1 MKNALIVHN
10 PTAGDSH
17 AEKDELIQLV
27 EKAGFKTDYVSTK
40 KEGWKKFSLENAD
53 IMVVAG
59 GDGTVRKLAKTLL
72 KKHKSHIHVPV
83 AVVPLGTAN
92 NIAKTL
98 GIEEGAKAKLDPDEY
113 RNYDSGKVSG
123 LGDHSM
129 MLESLG
135 FGAFPALMHKMK
147 KHPVEDEPAKEKIK
161 RAQGKLIKL
170 LKDFKPFKATIHA
183 DDKKIHGKF
192 LMIELLNIKSFG
204 PALHL
209 APEADQGDGYFN
221 LVLVKPEDRE
231 EMIQYVQALYDGKEE
246 VEETT
251 PNFETILVRNLT
263 MEVKKGKAHVDDEL
277 VKKIP
282 SKKCKVKMEA
292 GKFKFLDFS

>member
-10 PTAGDSH
+10 PTAGDGH
-17 AEKDELIQLV
+17 TEKDELIRLV
-27 EKAGFKTDYVSTK
+27 EIAGFKVDYVSTDGD
-40 KEGWKKFSLENAD
+40 GWKNFSLESAD
-53 IMVVAG
+53 VLVVAG

-72 KKHKSHIHVPV
+72 KNHKSHIHVPV
-83 AVVPLGTAN
+83 AIVPLGTAN

-98 GIEEGAKAKLDPDEY
+98 GIADGVKVNIDLDEY

-135 FGAFPALMHKMK
+135 FGAFPMLMHKMQ
-147 KHPVEDEPAKEKIK
+147 KHPVKDEPAKEKIK
-161 RAQGKLIKL
+161 RAQGKLIKI
-170 LKDFKPFKATIHA
+170 LKDFKSFKATINA

-192 LMIELLNIKSFG
+192 LMIELMNIESLG
-204 PALHL
+204 PGLRL
-209 APEADQGDGYFN
+209 APKADQGDGFFN
-221 LVLVKPEDRE
+221 LVMVKPEDRE
-231 EMIQYVQALYDGKEE
+231 AMIQYVQSLYDGNDA
-246 VEETT
+246 VETN
-251 PNFETILVRNLT
+251 PKFETIRVKNLNI
-263 MEVKKGKAHVDDEL
+263 EINKGKAHVDDEL

-282 SKKCKVKMEA
+282 SDACKVKMEA

>member
-1 MKNALIVHN
+1 MKNALILHN
-10 PTAGDSH
+10 PTAGDGH
-17 AEKDELIQLV
+17 TEKEELIRLV
-27 EKAGFKTDYVSTK
+27 EIAGFKVDYVST
-40 KEGWKKFSLENAD
+40 ERDGWKNFSLLSAD
-53 IMVVAG
+53 VLVVAG

-72 KKHKSHIHVPV
+72 KYHKSHIHVPV

-98 GIEEGAKAKLDPDEY
+98 GIADGVKVNIDLDKY

-135 FGAFPALMHKMK
+135 FGAFPSLMHKMQ
-147 KHPVEDEPAKEKIK
+147 KHPVKDESAKEKIK
-161 RAQGKLIKL
+161 RAQGKLIKI
-170 LKDFKPFKATIHA
+170 LKDFKSFKATINA

-192 LMIELLNIKSFG
+192 LMIELMNIESLG
-204 PALHL
+204 PGLRL
-209 APEADQGDGYFN
+209 APKADQGDGFFN
-221 LVLVKPEDRE
+221 LVMVKPEDRE
-231 EMIQYVQALYDGKEE
+231 AMIQYVQFLYDGNDA
-246 VEETT
+246 VETN
-251 PNFETILVRNLT
+251 PKFETIRVKNLNI
-263 MEVKKGKAHVDDEL
+263 EINKGKAHVDDEL

-282 SKKCKVKMEA
+282 SDTCMVKMEA